1 MVAAWNATVI
11 RRVDRLFSDS
21 GFVDYEDA
29 LSTVVPPDL
38 IEERWK
44 RLNQVER
51 VGETGSQVCAHAW
64 WFRVA
69 ACRGWGGNGDGS
81 LRAIRV
87 GAGLAM

>member
-11 RRVDRLFSDS
+11 RMIDRLFSDS

-38 IEERWK
+38 IEERCK

-51 VGETGSQVCAHAW
+51 VGETGPK
-64 WFRVA
+64 
-69 ACRGWGGNGDGS
+69 
-81 LRAIRV
+81 
-87 GAGLAM
+87 